1 MTDSP
6 PSVFVWNGRIDELRV
21 SAMDVTRERVRGAEA
36 LTEHAAEVE
45 HEAQGEPRVG
55 ESKPLKRA

>member
-21 SAMDVTRERVRGAEA
+21 SAMDVT
-36 LTEHAAEVE
+36 
-45 HEAQGEPRVG
+45 GEPSEAR
-55 ESKPLKRA
+55 KRSPSTRPRSSTKRKASRGWVSRSR